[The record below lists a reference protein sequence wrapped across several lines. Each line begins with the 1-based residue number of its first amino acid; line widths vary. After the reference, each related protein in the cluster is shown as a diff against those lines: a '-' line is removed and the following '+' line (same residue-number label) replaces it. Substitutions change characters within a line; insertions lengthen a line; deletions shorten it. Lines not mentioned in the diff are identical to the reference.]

1 MNDIIIKSSNAAL
14 LLYCMFNPPVLEK
27 GHSGDS
33 GWVCEA
39 LLGIRVK
46 QRGYKCVCCHVS
58 SCDPEED
65 MFLSLT
71 HTHTQHVK
79 RGDLYLSS
87 VLGVI

>member
-1 MNDIIIKSSNAAL
+1 M
-14 LLYCMFNPPVLEK
+14 LLYCYTVCLTPPVLGK

-71 HTHTQHVK
+71 HHTHTQHVK